1 MLYQVVKFQAWNR
14 KSIVTHHSKWSR
26 GRQTFFKACQGDGY
40 DVIYTDDGTRLWAHV
55 MIPGNRDFTICMHRI
70 E

>member
-14 KSIVTHHSKWSR
+14 KSIVTHHSKW
-26 GRQTFFKACQGDGY
+26 GRARRAFLKACQGEGFDAMIL
-40 DVIYTDDGTRLWAHV
+40 DEPTRLWAHV
-55 MIPGNRDFTICMHRI
+55 MLPGRRDFTICMHRI